1 MKIVNLYEKLDV
13 HFAAVEA
20 EILIALARYQYKNGD
35 KADPTIVADVKQWLL
50 NPAVR
55 PLYDQQLLAEYPK
68 IKTDGYTPEY
78 LGIFFNIK
86 NQAVMLRELRNAAK
100 ELKEANEIL
109 GGRISQLRS
118 EEKLYR
124 SPSHSHEI
132 QNVNYHAFAK
142 NFVNDE
148 AQSIYFT
155 LLHLLALNRRPVRHL
170 LYTESKTF
178 SYIRYY
184 EYTLMKF
191 KVEGR
196 KKYLLARAT
205 PEELHAKGVENVE
218 PTRDTDGPLFHSR
231 LLIDQNHSVSP
242 FFLTETEAFDH
253 VIDEIQ
259 EIYDY
264 AIESISTFNEAILNM
279 KHAQMERLLSSKIVK
294 DAQKSK

>member
-35 KADPTIVADVKQWLL
+35 KADPTVISDVKQWLL

-55 PLYDQQLLAEYPK
+55 PLYNQQLLAEYPK
-68 IKTDGYTPEY
+68 TQTEGYTPEY

-86 NQAVMLRELRNAAK
+86 NQAIMLRELRNAAK
-100 ELKEANEIL
+100 ELKDANEIL
-109 GGRISQLRS
+109 GGRISQMRS

-124 SPSHSHEI
+124 SPSRDSKI
-132 QNVNYHAFAK
+132 QNVNYHAFSK
-142 NFVNDE
+142 NFINDE

-170 LYTESKTF
+170 LYTENKSY

-184 EYTLMKF
+184 EYVLMKF

-205 PEELHAKGVENVE
+205 PEELAAKGIQNVE
-218 PTRDTDGPLFHSR
+218 PTRDTDGPLFRSR
-231 LLIDQNHSVSP
+231 LPIDKNNSVSP
-242 FFLTETEAFDH
+242 FFLTENEAFDH
-253 VIDEIQ
+253 IIDEIQ
-259 EIYDY
+259 DIYDY
-264 AIESISTFNEAILNM
+264 AIESISTFNEAILQM

-294 DAQKSK
+294 DAQKTK